1 MLRFLVF
8 LSVVLAIYAVMHSLV
23 WWMALPLF
31 EASPRLK
38 RALLFG
44 MLVAIASP
52 CLVFAAERTVPD
64 VVARVIAWMAFTW
77 MGVVFLAF
85 SMSVILAAGEVV
97 LWGVRSLAPG
107 SLSFGL
113 RGQASA
119 AVILSL
125 TAIIGVYGLFEAR
138 ALRVERV
145 QLTSPKLASSR
156 NPLRLVLVSDLHL
169 GLIHR
174 ERTSR
179 AVIEQ
184 LEGLRP
190 DALLVAGDFVDARL
204 DHRPG
209 LARMWEAYR
218 PPLGKFAVVG
228 NHEIYPGLP
237 QSLGFLQESGF
248 RVLRNEGL
256 EVEPGLTVVGVD
268 DDHLV
273 ARDFDRSTIFDL
285 LDRRDFTVLLQHRP
299 TVDPSSRGRVDLQVS
314 GHAHRGQIFPFSL
327 LTGLAYPLQCGLHD
341 FGDELVVYTSR
352 GTGTWGPPLR
362 VLSPPEITLFE
373 ITAANPSVVSAD

>member
-52 CLVFAAERTVPD
+52 FLVFAAERTVPD

-145 QLTSPKLASSR
+145 RLTSPKLALSR

-179 AVIEQ
+179 AVIKR

-237 QSLGFLQESGF
+237 QSLGF
-248 RVLRNEGL
+248 
-256 EVEPGLTVVGVD
+256 
-268 DDHLV
+268 
-273 ARDFDRSTIFDL
+273 
-285 LDRRDFTVLLQHRP
+285 
-299 TVDPSSRGRVDLQVS
+299 LQVS